1 MSSKFFLMQKTTQE
15 RSLLRFQALK
25 TAEQH
30 LEINKAIKPD
40 TDRSDS
46 NCSRQKCTIRLKRI
60 NTQSTFTLLKA
71 NDAINTIFFNAVAQA
86 QKLQAQ
92 KQISPRSKHHP
103 ILIDATNTKLIFT
116 SNTLLKDKQSNINP
130 SLNLLL
136 KKLYSSVLQFS
147 RKIPNPA
154 S

>member
-1 MSSKFFLMQKTTQE
+1 MQKTTQE

-71 NDAINTIFFNAVAQA
+71 NDAINTIFLMQLHRHKIAGTKTNQSEIKA
-86 QKLQAQ
+86 
-92 KQISPRSKHHP
+92 SPNSH
-103 ILIDATNTKLIFT
+103 
-116 SNTLLKDKQSNINP
+116 
-130 SLNLLL
+130 
-136 KKLYSSVLQFS
+136 
-147 RKIPNPA
+147 
-154 S
+154 